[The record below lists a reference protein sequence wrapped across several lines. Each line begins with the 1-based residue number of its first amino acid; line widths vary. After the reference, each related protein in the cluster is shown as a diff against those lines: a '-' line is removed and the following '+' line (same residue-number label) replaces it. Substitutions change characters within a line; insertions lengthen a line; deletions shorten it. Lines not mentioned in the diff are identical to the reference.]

1 MNGLKPIVSMLD
13 LSVYQMVSLRPDKLF
28 PDPMNNDC
36 NKIEIDFNSL
46 NSMLGCIEQSKI
58 RNKILV

>member
-1 MNGLKPIVSMLD
+1 MLD
-13 LSVYQMVSLRPDKLF
+13 LSVYQMVSLRPNKLF